1 MKFSTLVAI
10 IFGGAALI
18 LMLLA
23 SKSCAE
29 SIAQSKKDSMR
40 HDTVTTAGIPQLTE
54 DYTYAPDGYSEP
66 PVTAPEEDTTEREYV
81 TVTNIFGDVVDTI
94 PVTTPE
100 EAMIPTTTLSIL
112 EEYEQNSRKDKE
124 GADMPEST
132 TKYIE
137 PETNIT
143 LIIG

>member
-10 IFGGAALI
+10 IFGGAALL

-40 HDTVTTAGIPQLTE
+40 HDVVTTAVIPLPTE
-54 DYTYAPDGYSEP
+54 NYTFAPDGYDEP

-81 TVTNIFGDVVDTI
+81 TVTNIFGDVVETI

-112 EEYEQNSRKDKE
+112 DEYEQSLGKDRNTVT
-124 GADMPEST
+124 AAPT

>member
-10 IFGGAALI
+10 IFGAAALL

-29 SIAQSKKDSMR
+29 SIAQTKKDSMR
-40 HDTVTTAGIPQLTE
+40 HDVVTTAVIPLPTE
-54 DYTYAPDGYSEP
+54 DYTFAPDGYDEP
-66 PVTAPEEDTTEREYV
+66 PVTAPVEDTTEREYV
-81 TVTNIFGDVVDTI
+81 TVTNIFGDVVETI

-112 EEYEQNSRKDKE
+112 DEYEQSLGKDPT
-124 GADMPEST
+124 AAATQPT